1 MKATHVVS
9 GGPLKTLQLASTEH
23 SLRSKMVTGAISAQ
37 GVHNDPRY
45 KMYTPAFVTDGVMQ
59 RRNKRAQS
67 SQRTRNMVYKTI
79 DSRGHE
85 LNTPVSAVRD
95 DPIMALSKL
104 FSSISVA
111 IFQISGS

>member
-104 FSSISVA
+104 LSSISVA